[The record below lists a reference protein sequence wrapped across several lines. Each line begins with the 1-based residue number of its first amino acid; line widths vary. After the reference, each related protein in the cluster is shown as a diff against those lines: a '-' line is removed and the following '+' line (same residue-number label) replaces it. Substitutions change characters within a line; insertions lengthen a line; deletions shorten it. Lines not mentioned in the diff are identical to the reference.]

1 MLLLAQIVA
10 SEWFAPLTQFG
21 IGGGML
27 IWFATRVEA
36 RMKSMEVSVDR
47 MARASVLQVLAFKL
61 NSAAGADI
69 LEQAKAILAEIEE
82 KQRNK

>member
-1 MLLLAQIVA
+1 MSLLAQVVSA
-10 SEWFAPLTQFG
+10 EWAAPLTQ
-21 IGGGML
+21 IGVAGGML

-36 RMKSMEVSVDR
+36 RMKSMEVAVDR
-47 MARASVLQVLAFKL
+47 MARAAVLQVLAFKL
-61 NSAAGADI
+61 TSAAGVDI